1 MQSVAQTD
9 LAASVASPAVAA
21 TAGWAALAAD
31 MMPGCRMP
39 PVLRMFSSVDQEAA
53 LSVVVAV
60 AASVPAVA
68 ADWAAATPR
77 R

>member
-1 MQSVAQTD
+1 
-9 LAASVASPAVAA
+9 
-21 TAGWAALAAD
+21 
-31 MMPGCRMP
+31 
-39 PVLRMFSSVDQEAA
+39 MFSSVDQEAA